1 VKKNL
6 ALEPESKSDILEE
19 KLKRQ
24 IETDLFYLFE
34 CKHCQIVTLVEEE
47 SEHFENPKHPDKIV
61 LTCPVCSTLNLI
73 PKGQNRLKLLLDR
86 IMNPDEINPWYN
98 AIIER
103 SKKEVKDQNE

>member
-1 VKKNL
+1 MKKNL
-6 ALEPESKSDILEE
+6 ALEPKSKSDILEE
-19 KLKRQ
+19 KLKWQ

-61 LTCPVCSTLNLI
+61 LTCPVCHTENLI

-86 IMNPDEINPWYN
+86 IMKPDEINPWYTT
-98 AIIER
+98 IIER
-103 SKKEVKDQNE
+103 SKEGEK